1 MQDEVSTEVTGL
13 ILAGG
18 MARRMSGRDK
28 GLIPF
33 HGVAIARR
41 IALQLD
47 SQCGSI
53 CINANRNSTE
63 YEKFGFAVFPDQLP
77 DYQGPLSGM
86 LTGLNHIATPWMIT
100 TPCDGPFVAADYV
113 SRMKNAVNSSGH
125 CIAVASCENRLQPV
139 YAMINR
145 SLKQSLE
152 LFLESGERKI
162 DKWYQQHDYSVVDFS
177 DSPEMFE
184 NINTPEQLQD
194 LEKEFTV

>member
-1 MQDEVSTEVTGL
+1 MQEETSNEVTGL

-18 MARRMSGRDK
+18 MARRMEGRDK

-33 HGVAIARR
+33 RGVAIAQG
-41 IALQLD
+41 IARQLNT
-47 SQCGSI
+47 QCGSI
-53 CINANRNSTE
+53 CINANRNTAE
-63 YEKFGFAVFPDQLP
+63 YEKFGYTVFPDQLP

-100 TPCDGPFVAADYV
+100 TPCDGPFVATDYV
-113 SRMKNAVNSSGH
+113 SRMRSAVDSSGY
-125 CIAVASCENRLQPV
+125 CIAVASCHDRLQPV

-145 SLKQSLE
+145 SIKQSLE

-162 DKWYQQHDYSVVDFS
+162 DKWYQQHEYSVVDFS

-184 NINTPEQLQD
+184 NINTPEQLQA
-194 LEKEFTV
+194 LETEFTV